1 MSCSLNSYSRRGQ
14 RGKKPGMKKKM
25 PNLSSIE
32 KGCLCIDI
40 NYIFN
45 SSVLVVLCIVC
56 MNTITC

>member
-1 MSCSLNSYSRRGQ
+1 MSCRLNSYSRRGQ

-40 NYIFN
+40 NYI
-45 SSVLVVLCIVC
+45 VLLAVC
-56 MNTITC
+56 